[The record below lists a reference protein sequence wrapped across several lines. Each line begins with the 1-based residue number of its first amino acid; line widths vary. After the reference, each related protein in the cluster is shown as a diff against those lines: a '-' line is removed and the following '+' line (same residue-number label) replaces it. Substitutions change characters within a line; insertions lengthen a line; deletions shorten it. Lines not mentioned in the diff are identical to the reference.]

1 MDILSAES
9 ADITKQEKIIV
20 CSKSG
25 IFYLQVSNN
34 RNLEAKL
41 RFFFGNKFNWVEGG

>member
-41 RFFFGNKFNWVEGG
+41 RSFSVIRLIE